1 MRRITTTIAAL
12 AFAATAASAC
22 AGNDVTSPTTSV
34 VGTYTLKSING
45 SALPYNFGNGT
56 TLTSDQLII
65 RNDGSYTE
73 TAYFSDGSS
82 TTEQGY
88 YTNNNGAITF
98 NDQTDQ
104 VTYQGSLS
112 GRVLTEITGGLT
124 ATYQKN

>member
-34 VGTYTLKSING
+34 VGTYTLTSING

-82 TTEQGY
+82 MGTLSFRRSVFTS
-88 YTNNNGAITF
+88 TF
-98 NDQTDQ
+98 
-104 VTYQGSLS
+104 
-112 GRVLTEITGGLT
+112 
-124 ATYQKN
+124 